1 MLKLNVAALKQR
13 ISASSGIR
21 TVGKLHSARG
31 VLTARIDASVGE
43 LCQIHRVVG
52 EPVLAEVIGFEG
64 PYAQLMCFHEPEGL
78 SNGLDVEALGRSVR
92 VPTGPALLG
101 RVLDGLAEPIDGG
114 SPVRAP
120 RKRATLG
127 RPPAAMTR
135 PPVSEVFAT
144 GQRVIDGLLTFGKGQ
159 RVGLFAGSGVGKS
172 TLLGEI
178 ARYASSDVNVI
189 VLVGERGREVRPF
202 LDDCLKEQGLARSVV
217 FVATSDETPLMRLR
231 AVTSALAVAD
241 DFRAAGANVLF
252 LLDSLT
258 RLATAQRE
266 IGLQRGEPPG
276 ARGYPP
282 SAMQLLA
289 SVLERLGNSD
299 KGSITGILTVLV
311 DGDDHNEP
319 VADAARSILDG
330 HVVLTRKLAQRG
342 HFPSVDVL
350 KSVSRVFNEVCPPA
364 HIEAAMKVRALLSA
378 YEEAYDLIQIGAY
391 TTGANPQVDRAI
403 QLLPAVHAYLCQRC
417 GTPTAVEDARAALL
431 QLGQAWPFG
440 VG

>member
-1 MLKLNVAALKQR
+1 MLKLNVGALKER
-13 ISASSGIR
+13 INASSGIR

-43 LCQIHRVVG
+43 LCQIHRHHG
-52 EPVLAEVIGFEG
+52 DPVLAEVIGFEG
-64 PYAQLMCFHEPEGL
+64 PLAQLMCFHEPEGL
-78 SNGLDVEALGRSVR
+78 SNGLEIEALGRSVR
-92 VPTGPALLG
+92 VPTGHALLG

-114 SPVRAP
+114 PPVRAP
-120 RKRATLG
+120 RKRGTLA

-135 PPVSEVFAT
+135 PPVTQPFAT

-202 LDDCLKEQGLARSVV
+202 LDDCLKEEGLARSVV

-276 ARGYPP
+276 ARGFPP
-282 SAMQLLA
+282 SAMQLMA

-299 KGSITGILTVLV
+299 RGSITGILTVLV

-342 HFPSVDVL
+342 HFPSVDLL
-350 KSVSRVFNEVCPPA
+350 KSVSRVFNEVCPPGQV
-364 HIEAAMKVRALLSA
+364 EAAMKVRALLSA

-391 TTGANPQVDRAI
+391 TSGANPQVDRAL
-403 QLLPAVHAYLCQRC
+403 QLLPAVNAYLCQKC
-417 GTPTAVEDARAALL
+417 GSPTALEDSRTALQ
-431 QLGQAWPFG
+431 QLGQAWPFQ
-440 VG
+440 